1 MEITKK
7 MIGFLL
13 VGLVLL
19 PGCMSV
25 PTYRAKS
32 LNVLPNDFAYRE
44 TKNNVVF
51 RAKRLRSAEIYSL
64 FGMRVEK
71 LAAYVEIIHCSMHN
85 FSNKDYIFSAENKEF
100 QSLSIH
106 DALQL
111 MSTSSAGRLA
121 TGVASG
127 IGVSSTTNGLFI
139 IGMCSVF
146 PHFAIA
152 APYALIFGF
161 PFVAI
166 IGALPFFGKG
176 IKSMVMNE
184 RIEKDLQNKMITG
197 DMIVYSGEK
206 YEGLIFVKFSDYKPE
221 FTVTIHEENK
231 ESNSITFDVNLDKS

>member
-1 MEITKK
+1 MHKK
-7 MIGFLL
+7 LGLL
-13 VGLVLL
+13 LAGLVML

-32 LNVLPNDFAYRE
+32 LNVLSNDFTYRQ
-44 TKNNVVF
+44 TKNNVVL
-51 RAKRLRSAEIYSL
+51 RAKRLRSTEMYSL

-71 LAAYVEIIHCSMHN
+71 LAAYVEIIHCSIHN
-85 FSNKDYIFSAENKEF
+85 LSDQDYIFSVKNKEF
-100 QSLSIH
+100 QILSVH

-111 MSTSSAGRLA
+111 MSTNSAGRLA
-121 TGVASG
+121 TGVAGG
-127 IGVSSTTNGLFI
+127 IGISTTANGLFI

-161 PFVAI
+161 PLVAI

-197 DMIVYSGEK
+197 DKVVYSGDK
-206 YEGLIFVKFSDYKPE
+206 YEGLIFVESSDYTPC
-221 FTVTIHEENK
+221 FNMTVREERNPK
-231 ESNSITFDVNLDKS
+231 NTMTFDVDLS